1 MKFKRLISLITVLC
15 FLTFTFTPVLAQETE
30 AEKEHRR
37 EQAVLVAVGLVALVG
52 VWYMLDRMS
61 NDTNLAEIRAEAM
74 RYKKHPVTFRFGVPS
89 SNDSIR
95 PYNGIQKDLFSDSF
109 EQTRILEMKISW

>member
-1 MKFKRLISLITVLC
+1 MKFKRLISLTTVLC

-61 NDTNLAEIRAEAM
+61 KDNNLVEFSKELTL
-74 RYKKHPVTFRFGVPS
+74 YKKHPVTFRFGVPS
-89 SNDSIR
+89 SNGSILD
-95 PYNGIQKDLFSDSF
+95 YNSIQKDLLSESF